1 MTRGYLSLRHDESNP
16 SHHLY
21 LNTGGRGGGI
31 YWVAFTIHFGGKK
44 RRIRRS
50 LDTKCLAEAIRRR
63 DTLFADIAR
72 DGLEV
77 PERQAKRRRSEVSEG
92 EMLTTRRMHLRHLT
106 YFPSLA

>member
-44 RRIRRS
+44 RRLKRS
-50 LDTKCLAEAIRRR
+50 LGTKCLAEAIRRR

-77 PERQAKRRRSEVSEG
+77 PERGTKRRRNEESED
-92 EMLTTRRMHLRHLT
+92 EMLVTRSTRIRLVTHFR
-106 YFPSLA
+106 SLA